1 MRIALV
7 SPYSWTYPGG
17 VMRHIEAL
25 AGQFDRLGH
34 DVRVLAPHDP
44 HDRLSARLHRGAWPE
59 ERPLPDYVTPLG
71 RTFGLPMNGAMSTL
85 SPTPSAVAA
94 LRRELQSGGYDV
106 VHIHEPVAPVV
117 AYSALDFQGAPLVGT
132 FHAYSENALT
142 NGLGNV
148 LAGTRRKLNRLHVR
162 IAVSEA
168 AAWTGRRFYGGR
180 YRIIP
185 NGVDLVAARGD
196 GAPAA
201 EDLGVRE
208 GGPLRIAFVGQA
220 VERKGLPILLR
231 AFEALREHV
240 PAELVVVG
248 AGPEDVAPL
257 LLDDRGVTV
266 LGKVPD
272 AERTR
277 ALADADVLCAPS
289 LGGESFGM
297 VLTEAFAAGTPVLAS
312 DIPGYRDVVRDG
324 VDGVLV
330 PPGDATVLA
339 EALREL
345 ALAPQRRAA
354 MAGAASRHAE
364 RYAWPSVAAEVLDA
378 YDDAIAMPVPATRAE
393 RAAVYLGSVPADL
406 SPPVPPR
413 RLPTLEPPADPAA
426 GGRAGVSRP
435 VRTFA
440 RRVAIGAAGLA
451 GAGLALLA
459 LQRIGLERIGSSLL
473 ASSPTWVIVG
483 LALMCASMVV
493 RGVAWHAILRA
504 ALPGARVRR
513 IDAMQG
519 TFIGVLMSATL
530 PARLGEPSRALIV
543 ARRTGRPREH
553 LPTVVGT
560 LVSQTIL
567 NIVALVVLG
576 GVMFATSSLFDQ
588 RHDALIAFGIA
599 PVAILVAVIVA
610 PALLRGGVP
619 SRSRRV
625 QAWVR
630 RSRAAA
636 MQVRAGLRVFRTPR
650 EGATAISAQLLAW
663 AIQWLSCFVLLVALG
678 LDDRAGLG
686 AAAAVLFAVN
696 VTAALPATPSNLG
709 VFQAACVAVLHGAYG
724 VGSADALAYGI
735 VLQAVEIATAVAMG
749 TPALLKEGLSWRD
762 VRMRALHA
770 SPVRL
775 DPLPSTAAGGAR
787 AEA

>member
-1 MRIALV
+1 M
-7 SPYSWTYPGG
+7 
-17 VMRHIEAL
+17 
-25 AGQFDRLGH
+25 
-34 DVRVLAPHDP
+34 
-44 HDRLSARLHRGAWPE
+44 
-59 ERPLPDYVTPLG
+59 
-71 RTFGLPMNGAMSTL
+71 
-85 SPTPSAVAA
+85 
-94 LRRELQSGGYDV
+94 
-106 VHIHEPVAPVV
+106 
-117 AYSALDFQGAPLVGT
+117 
-132 FHAYSENALT
+132 
-142 NGLGNV
+142 
-148 LAGTRRKLNRLHVR
+148 
-162 IAVSEA
+162 
-168 AAWTGRRFYGGR
+168 
-180 YRIIP
+180 
-185 NGVDLVAARGD
+185 
-196 GAPAA
+196 
-201 EDLGVRE
+201 
-208 GGPLRIAFVGQA
+208 
-220 VERKGLPILLR
+220 
-231 AFEALREHV
+231 
-240 PAELVVVG
+240 
-248 AGPEDVAPL
+248 
-257 LLDDRGVTV
+257 LDDRGVTV
-266 LGKVPD
+266 LGKVSD

-277 ALADADVLCAPS
+277 ALAEADVLCAPS

-297 VLTEAFAAGTPVLAS
+297 VLTEAFAAGTPVVAS

-330 PPGDATVLA
+330 PRGDATALA
-339 EALREL
+339 ETLREL

-354 MAGAASRHAE
+354 MGVAASEHAE

-378 YDDAIAMPVPATRAE
+378 YEDAIAMPAPSSRAE
-393 RAAVYLGSVPADL
+393 RTAVYLGSVAADL
-406 SPPVPPR
+406 APPVPPR
-413 RLPTLEPPADPAA
+413 RLPTLEPRTDPVAP
-426 GGRAGVSRP
+426 GGRAGVNP
-435 VRTFA
+435 VRVLA

-451 GAGLALLA
+451 AAGLALLA

-504 ALPGARVRR
+504 ALPGVRVKR

-599 PVAILVAVIVA
+599 PVAILLGVMVA

-630 RSRAAA
+630 RSRDAA
-636 MQVRAGLRVFRTPR
+636 MAVRAGLRVFRMPR

-663 AIQWLSCFVLLVALG
+663 AIQWLSCYVLLVALG

-735 VLQAVEIATAVAMG
+735 VLQAVEIATAVIMG

-775 DPLPSTAAGGAR
+775 DPLPARRRRRPGEGLSASAAKAARWPSGHDGDHCDGRARGLGLPAALRRRVAVLRLDRGRRAPGGRARGGTGQPLHARPGGRSRWRSRCRWPTGRPRGAR
-787 AEA
+787 RRASSGCRAPRSSRWSPRRRRERRRRARDPRRRDHDRRARAGHARPRARADRRARRHARGREPHARAHAVAGRHDAAC